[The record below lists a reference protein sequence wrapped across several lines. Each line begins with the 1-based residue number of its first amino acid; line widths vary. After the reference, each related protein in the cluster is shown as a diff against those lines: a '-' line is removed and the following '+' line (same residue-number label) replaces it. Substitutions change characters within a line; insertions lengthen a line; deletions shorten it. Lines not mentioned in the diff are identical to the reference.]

1 MAVMR
6 LKAFTE
12 GEVDLAIVNVYAPT
26 EPKKI
31 LRHYSVVINREN
43 AISTLRKL
51 GCEIKLK
58 PGQLIKY
65 ENIRK

>member
-26 EPKKI
+26 MKRAKENPEI
-31 LRHYSVVINREN
+31 LFCCN
-43 AISTLRKL
+43 
-51 GCEIKLK
+51 
-58 PGQLIKY
+58 
-65 ENIRK
+65 